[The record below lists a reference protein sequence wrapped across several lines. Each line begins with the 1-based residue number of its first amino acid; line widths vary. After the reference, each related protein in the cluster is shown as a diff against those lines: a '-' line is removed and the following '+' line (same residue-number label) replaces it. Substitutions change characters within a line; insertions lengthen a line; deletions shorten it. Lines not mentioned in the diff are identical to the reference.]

1 MSWFKKFITDLFV
14 NGFKKEKSSQE
25 RLSEIADEILT
36 EYQKEL
42 ESLSKR

>member
-1 MSWFKKFITDLFV
+1 MTNLFV
-14 NGFKKEKSSQE
+14 KGFKKDKSSQE

-42 ESLSKR
+42 KSLSKR